1 MPTRDFTISQVDWEQ
16 SRPLLRAIRESVFIT
31 EQGVPKALEWD
42 DQDAA
47 ALHVLATDSDGNGIG
62 TGRVTPAG
70 QIGRMAVVAEWR
82 NRGVGSAL
90 LTQLLRAAHA
100 DGRKPLFLNA
110 QKAAIA
116 FYLRHGFHSVGE
128 EFMEAGIAHQRM
140 EQDPRRTRA

>member
-16 SRPLLRAIRESVFIT
+16 CKSLLRAIRESVFIV

-42 DQDAA
+42 DEDAS

-62 TGRVTPAG
+62 TGRITQVG

-82 NRGVGSAL
+82 NLGVGSAL
-90 LTQLLRAAHA
+90 LTQLLRTAHA
-100 DGRKPLFLNA
+100 DGRNPLFLNA

-116 FYLRHGFHSVGE
+116 FYLRHGFHCVGE
-128 EFMEAGIAHQRM
+128 EFMEAGIVHQRM
-140 EQDPRRTRA
+140 EQDPRRSRA